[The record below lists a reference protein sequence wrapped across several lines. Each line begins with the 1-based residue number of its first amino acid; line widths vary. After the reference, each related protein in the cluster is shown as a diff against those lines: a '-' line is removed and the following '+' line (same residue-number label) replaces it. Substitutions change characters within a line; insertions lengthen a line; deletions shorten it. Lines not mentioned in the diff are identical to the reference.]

1 MDDMKGAYLELTPQL
16 DGLDIL
22 PEAERENLEIKCL
35 RTALNP
41 DFPLGSKH
49 FTHSGTQK
57 KVNKPSLCFTLKTIR
72 KITVALNGN

>member
-16 DGLDIL
+16 DGWDIL

-41 DFPLGSKH
+41 DFPLLEAN
-49 FTHSGTQK
+49 T
-57 KVNKPSLCFTLKTIR
+57 SLIQEHKR
-72 KITVALNGN
+72 S